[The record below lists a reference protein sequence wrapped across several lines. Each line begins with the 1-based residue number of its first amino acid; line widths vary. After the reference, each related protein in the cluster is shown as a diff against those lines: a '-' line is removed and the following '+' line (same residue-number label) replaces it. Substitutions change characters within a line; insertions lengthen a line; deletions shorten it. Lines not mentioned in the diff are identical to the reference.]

1 MNTITNQI
9 EKKWGKVRKHPPHP
23 LHFEYYVGYLWRLLL
38 LLGMLLFVNI
48 PFFFFIIVEVLSLWL
63 LLFKRKCVLRWF
75 PAMALLVVC
84 LAKKENGVDFR
95 MAANRWRR
103 LWPGFVASFDRFRF
117 PISMELR
124 WRFFDGFSGMIL
136 WNGGSRE
143 GCRKILRDSWGF
155 FEIFKDSRGFFEILK
170 DSLRFLKILED
181 ALRF

>member
-1 MNTITNQI
+1 MGESQEASATSAT
-9 EKKWGKVRKHPPHP
+9 
-23 LHFEYYVGYLWRLLL
+23 LWVLCRLFMKIIIVA
-38 LLGMLLFVNI
+38 GNVI
-48 PFFFFIIVEVLSLWL
+48 ICKYPVFFYIIVEVLSLWL

-124 WRFFDGFSGMIL
+124 WRFFDGFSGMVDQ
-136 WNGGSRE
+136 G
-143 GCRKILRDSWGF
+143 
-155 FEIFKDSRGFFEILK
+155 KDVERFFEILEV
-170 DSLRFLKILED
+170 SLRFFKILED
-181 ALRF
+181 ALKF